1 MQLGSGSIGSTVF
14 QGCFEKREV
23 AVKRLWKSLWSET
36 AENEAA
42 CLIAS
47 DIHPNIVQYFCMEK
61 SAEFIFL
68 ALQLCQTN
76 VELMVTEQN
85 PTIRIN
91 KISILTDVLEG
102 LAHLHSVPVCHR
114 DLKAANILLY
124 APDPNIEARG
134 VIADLGLSKLME
146 DASKQTFTTTAG
158 KAMGTVGWR
167 APEVLQNLGATSTN
181 AKKKLSLKLD
191 IFPGG
196 IIIHFVMTGGKHPFG
211 EDLIRRD
218 ANIVDNKFNL
228 SVLSE
233 EYAKYKPLIQDMI
246 SHDPNSRPTAKQA
259 LESFKSLSTKQGMK
273 QKR

>member
-1 MQLGSGSIGSTVF
+1 MQLGSGSMGSAVF
-14 QGCFEKREV
+14 QGWFENREV
-23 AVKRLWKSLWSET
+23 AVKRLLKTMWSET

-47 DIHPNIVQYFCMEK
+47 DMHPNIVRYFCMEK

-85 PTIRIN
+85 PTLRIN
-91 KISILTDVLEG
+91 KISLLTDVLDG
-102 LAHLHSVPVCHR
+102 LAHLHSVAVCHR
-114 DLKAANILLY
+114 DLKPSNILLY

-134 VIADLGLSKLME
+134 VIADLGLSKQME

-158 KAMGTVGWR
+158 RAAGTVGWR
-167 APEVLQNLGATSTN
+167 APEVLQNLGATTTIS
-181 AKKKLSLKLD
+181 KKKLSIKLD

-196 IIIHFVMTGGKHPFG
+196 VIIHFVMTGGKHPFG

-218 ANIVDNKFNL
+218 ANIIDNKFDL
-228 SVLSE
+228 SVLSG
-233 EYAKYKPLIQDMI
+233 EYAKYKTLIQSMI
-246 SHDPNSRPTAKQA
+246 SHDPNLRPTAKQA

-273 QKR
+273 LK